1 MKFMNDY
8 DIFQAAR
15 RYGNGE
21 TPNRYKAALI
31 VGQLADWANRNSD
44 GWAYWPKP
52 ARAASKL
59 MGYIE
64 STAYPEYERRQHED
78 MTDEELTVAL
88 RPIKTFLTK
97 HGVDSDTKREILEPD
112 NG

>member
-1 MKFMNDY
+1 MRFMNDY

-15 RYGNGE
+15 RYGNGD

-44 GWAYWPKP
+44 GWSYWPKP
-52 ARAASKL
+52 ARSAAKVMDL
-59 MGYIE
+59 LEGNG
-64 STAYPEYERRQHED
+64 TNADLEYRRTHD
-78 MTDEELTVAL
+78 ATDAELAAAL

-97 HGVDSDTKREILEPD
+97 HGVDTDTKRDILEPQ
-112 NG
+112 